1 VTFRVVA
8 LRDQCRAQVE
18 RLIRTIY
25 WERFTAQPGLLPQTL
40 VADVCGAGTVE
51 CAAGIRY
58 SNHGFF
64 SEWYLNQPVE
74 VALRFRTG
82 RIADRTRVIEVC
94 NLVARR
100 PGSSLPFVR
109 SNIEFAEAADVDWA
123 IFTATN
129 PLRAL
134 LARSGLKMVELV
146 RASRGRVPNPEDWG
160 SYYEH
165 DPRVMAV
172 HHDAA
177 FISRRRIAGEPARAA
192 FLNA

>member
-109 SNIEFAEAADVDWA
+109 SIIEFAEAADVDWA

-146 RASRGRVPNPEDWG
+146 RASRRAGARCISQCVNSSPSFPNTARRRPTDRP
-160 SYYEH
+160 SS
-165 DPRVMAV
+165 RQ
-172 HHDAA
+172 DAA
-177 FISRRRIAGEPARAA
+177 IRTGIC
-192 FLNA
+192 

>member
-1 VTFRVVA
+1 VSFRVVA
-8 LRDQCRAQVE
+8 LGDQCRAQVE
-18 RLIRTIY
+18 RLIRTIF

-82 RIADRTRVIEVC
+82 QIADRTRVVEVC

-109 SNIEFAEAADVDWA
+109 SIIEFAEAADVDWPSSRPRTP
-123 IFTATN
+123 FGRY
-129 PLRAL
+129 LR
-134 LARSGLKMVELV
+134 G
-146 RASRGRVPNPEDWG
+146 
-160 SYYEH
+160 
-165 DPRVMAV
+165 
-172 HHDAA
+172 
-177 FISRRRIAGEPARAA
+177 AG
-192 FLNA
+192 